1 MSGRETKRHWLDYV
15 AAWVAA
21 CAAIG
26 SLLGAGAS
34 WYQFKASRDQL
45 QSMKFDQRPWISL
58 EMQPEGPLV
67 RDENNG
73 LAYTFAYSLNNV
85 GRSPA
90 FNVMFTALM
99 MPLADRKET
108 GPASGGF
115 SYPEPVAARRRTVAQ
130 TCQEN
135 DVARAQG
142 MGEVLFPNAAQ
153 NRRWKAHSPGPARG
167 WVPGFAVVACVEY
180 QFSGDPT
187 VHKTV
192 RVFDLMPREYG
203 KMIHLD
209 ASNGDTQELVFFP
222 HPVEGFSAD

>member
-1 MSGRETKRHWLDYV
+1 MSGRETNKHWLDYV
-15 AAWVAA
+15 AAWVAL

-34 WYQFKASRDQL
+34 WYQFRASRDQL
-45 QSMKFDQRPWISL
+45 QSMKFDQRPWVSL
-58 EMQPEGPLV
+58 EMEPEGPFV
-67 RDENNG
+67 HDESNG
-73 LAYTFAYSLNNV
+73 LAYTFRYSLNNV

-90 FNVMFTALM
+90 FNVMFTATM
-99 MPLADRKET
+99 MPLADPKET
-108 GPASGGF
+108 PPVSGGF
-115 SYPEPVAARRRTVAQ
+115 SYPEPLEALRRAIAQ

-142 MGEVLFPNAAQ
+142 MGEVMFPNAAQ
-153 NRRWKAHSPGPARG
+153 NLRGKAHSPGLAKG
-167 WVPGFAVVACVEY
+167 FVPGFVVVACVAY

-192 RVFDLMPREYG
+192 RVFNLEPREYG

-209 ASNGDTQELVFFP
+209 SSNGDSPELVFSP
-222 HPVEGFSAD
+222 QLVEGFSAD